1 MKTFG
6 YKHKMYLIIIF
17 GLIYNLYLYQ
27 HEEASLC
34 EPRTAHAKSMTVS
47 EQLNLIDS
55 SAAET
60 LKSLK

>member
-34 EPRTAHAKSMTVS
+34 EPSITLAKSMTVS
-47 EQLNLIDS
+47 EQLNLKDS

-60 LKSLK
+60 LKYLK